1 MTTSVYRRAGQCE
14 LLVAEGM
21 NSHSQLFDKLCA
33 YRNACA
39 FDERAT
45 VGAQSAKSPYELDT
59 LGRVELVAD
68 AATSLRFLQP
78 KLTLLLLANLDNA
91 ILSLRQASCDGM
103 QFVLDQLGCGVG
115 TLHATIV
122 ERLLSTYPQPQP
134 MTSTV
139 QENPMSLGTAP
150 AWRCATDDYQ
160 CKDLPSV
167 VHGGFPRSSAAW
179 QSSALS
185 DSYNRLL
192 ETCYSLLPHLSVTH
206 ITALLPVLEARLVQP
221 NTP

>member
-33 YRNACA
+33 YWNACA
-39 FDERAT
+39 FDERVT

-68 AATSLRFLQP
+68 VATSLRFLQP
-78 KLTLLLLANLDNA
+78 KLTLLLLANLVNA

-103 QFVLDQLGCGVG
+103 QFVLDHLGCRVG

-122 ERLLSTYPQPQP
+122 ERLLSTYPQP
-134 MTSTV
+134 MSTTCDV
-139 QENPMSLGTAP
+139 DCSREPTVA
-150 AWRCATDDYQ
+150 RYCAGMAVCD
-160 CKDLPSV
+160 
-167 VHGGFPRSSAAW
+167 R
-179 QSSALS
+179 
-185 DSYNRLL
+185 
-192 ETCYSLLPHLSVTH
+192 
-206 ITALLPVLEARLVQP
+206 
-221 NTP
+221 